1 MAYMGSTDVWHILI
15 TTSLSL
21 ASVNIWQEVLNQN
34 AVAQRHPSAQPVQIY
49 GRGVVIMFNVVWVNL
64 IANNMRRW
72 FVKANLQ
79 AEQV

>member
-21 ASVNIWQEVLNQN
+21 TSVNIRQEVLKQN
-34 AVAQRHPSAQPVQIY
+34 AVAQRHPSAQPVQVH
-49 GRGVVIMFNVVWVNL
+49 GRGVVIMFNVVCVNL
-64 IANNMRRW
+64 MANNVRRW
-72 FVKANLQ
+72 LVKANLQ